1 MISLSTIADHP
12 PQRKALLLG
21 FAGVG
26 SVAALLYPAVTSAT
40 VLALLA
46 IIGITSFG
54 VSFVCLNSYLPDL
67 GRGGVKVRAAHR
79 RLEEE
84 VDRLATEREQA
95 GGGSSRADERPGL
108 MLPGVEF
115 AAGQENDDNQREGA
129 PLLED
134 ERLTSQ
140 MHDERLASLEH
151 AHAAARS
158 AYTATVSLFGI
169 AIGYGGGTLL
179 YIPAFFLVSALKGST
194 FSLRLVVGLS
204 GAMWLL
210 ATTPALL
217 WLGSAKPTGIH
228 SARLAWRHEVA
239 RSWRN
244 LARMVRAREMRRLA
258 NLFCFLLAWFF
269 FSDGARGID
278 IEILTC
284 PS

>member
-1 MISLSTIADHP
+1 
-12 PQRKALLLG
+12 
-21 FAGVG
+21 
-26 SVAALLYPAVTSAT
+26 VTSASL
-40 VLALLA
+40 LALLA

-67 GRGGVKVRAAHR
+67 GRGGVEVRAAQR

-84 VDRLATEREQA
+84 AERLATEREQA

-115 AAGQENDDNQREGA
+115 AAGQQGGDDEREGA

-134 ERLTSQ
+134 EVLTGQ
-140 MHDERLASLEH
+140 MHDERLAALQQ
-151 AHAAARS
+151 ALAAARS
-158 AYTATVSLFGI
+158 TYTATVSLFGI

-204 GAMWLL
+204 GAMWLV

-217 WLGSAKPTGIH
+217 WLGSAKPAGSRTAQLG
-228 SARLAWRHEVA
+228 WRHEVA

-244 LARMVRAREMRRLA
+244 LGRMVRPREVRRLA
-258 NLFCFLLAWFF
+258 NLFYFLLAWFF
-269 FSDGARGID
+269 LSDGPQNDSSPSRCAALSLTGEPSPSPLQPAQPLRAR
-278 IEILTC
+278 
-284 PS
+284 PSSLPRRSWA